1 VIQFTYISD
10 RGLTSSCVIDVTDE
24 EFDSWVKGMPID
36 EAMPRASNIERLF
49 LLSRGTPEEWNAAMK
64 EEEV

>member
-1 VIQFTYISD
+1 MIQFTYISD

-49 LLSRGTPEEWNAAMK
+49 LLSRGTP
-64 EEEV
+64 